1 MVCVHSVVVP
11 VPLPGPAAYD
21 VFAFFFGCDCCR
33 SLDASVRNGK
43 AKRVLSEPS
52 CCDALPSARIPVLRM
67 VQAARAHY
75 LKVPSGGSSSGSS
88 VTGEAELRGG
98 GNPGPPGN
106 SGSGGSGV
114 MNKDLLA
121 GGRKGSGSSSVM
133 QAPLGRLTSI
143 DEAAALSGLHG
154 EVAMMAPARL
164 P

>member
-52 CCDALPSARIPVLRM
+52 CCDALSVRIPVLRLA
-67 VQAARAHY
+67 QAARACY
-75 LKVPSGGSSSGSS
+75 IKVPGGSSSGSS

-98 GNPGPPGN
+98 GNPGPPG
-106 SGSGGSGV
+106 SSGGGGGGN
-114 MNKDLLA
+114 MDLLA
-121 GGRKGSGSSSVM
+121 GRKGSGSSSVM

>member
-1 MVCVHSVVVP
+1 M
-11 VPLPGPAAYD
+11 
-21 VFAFFFGCDCCR
+21 
-33 SLDASVRNGK
+33 
-43 AKRVLSEPS
+43 PS
-52 CCDALPSARIPVLRM
+52 CGDALPSVRIPVMRL

-98 GNPGPPGN
+98 GNPGPPG
-106 SGSGGSGV
+106 SSGGGSS
-114 MNKDLLA
+114 NKDLLA
-121 GGRKGSGSSSVM
+121 GRKGSGSSSVM